1 MGKSSPQ
8 INRKLESI
16 VAKKILRDHLLAN
29 KIDSPSFEIPNKL
42 IIACSAHSKYKAS
55 LEKTAKESAKV
66 LEKEMREIFE
76 KELKE
81 LEEKERGIGT
91 IFELLEEDST
101 KSSFEGE
108 TKSDQEARTLM
119 H

>member
-42 IIACSAHSKYKAS
+42 IIACNAHSKYKAS

-66 LEKEMREIFE
+66 LEKEMKEIFE

-108 TKSDQEARTLM
+108 TKSDHEARTLM

>member
-1 MGKSSPQ
+1 
-8 INRKLESI
+8 
-16 VAKKILRDHLLAN
+16 
-29 KIDSPSFEIPNKL
+29 
-42 IIACSAHSKYKAS
+42 
-55 LEKTAKESAKV
+55 
-66 LEKEMREIFE
+66 MREIFE

-108 TKSDQEARTLM
+108 TKSDHEARTLM